1 MAQMMIAGQT
11 SSRAATIAVQSV
23 KPQSSRMPAA
33 NPSASSGHSQTH
45 LLHAAPS
52 RSLALIARFPVQG
65 PDAAGDASFVLL
77 SSAEFTITDSELS
90 AMAAAAMIGLRKPS
104 AATGT
109 PMLL

>member
-1 MAQMMIAGQT
+1 
-11 SSRAATIAVQSV
+11 V
-23 KPQSSRMPAA
+23 
-33 NPSASSGHSQTH
+33 
-45 LLHAAPS
+45 
-52 RSLALIARFPVQG
+52 
-65 PDAAGDASFVLL
+65 AGDASFVLL